1 MSKRLDIVK
10 AITGLLNTE
19 LDGII
24 YTSNIYGT
32 AESKLKFFDEVGNF
46 PYLSV
51 TTGDTQIEYQP
62 GGFKWNYLTIMIRCY
77 TKGEDSIEE
86 LEQFFEDIETSFD
99 NNNDLEYQTGI
110 QITSIS
116 VMSITTSEGVLAPLE
131 VGEMVVS
138 VRYDTQS
145 ACL

>member
-10 AITGLLNTE
+10 AIIELLNTE
-19 LDGII
+19 LNGIT

-46 PYLSV
+46 PYLSA

-99 NNNDLEYQTGI
+99 NNNDLEYQIGI

-116 VMSITTSEGVLAPLE
+116 VMSVTTSEGVLAPLE

-145 ACL
+145 TCL